1 MFKRRSKLK
10 TTPNLQVLN
19 GGKEA
24 PPTPPHTEQP
34 LLEAQRVEG
43 GENLRTKVSERL
55 TTSGISQATLA
66 EQIGISTT
74 AVSQWL
80 GGKYEGDNQAVAI
93 KMQKWVEE
101 NPQFAVPPSVKV
113 PVFVKTKT
121 AEHIQAALTYAHVMR
136 DVVVIHGGAGMGKTT
151 TAAHYASRETGCWVI
166 TMAPSFASSTACL
179 KNVLFA
185 LAHHEQVGGRGG
197 DTVLRM
203 ILQHL
208 RGRECLLIIDEAQHL
223 MLPALESLRSI
234 HDATECGLVL
244 MGNEAVYSRLSGRR
258 SAEFAQLYSRVG
270 SVLKLENPLPRDTTA
285 LAEQWGGGGGRKTCA

>member
-1 MFKRRSKLK
+1 MRKIKA
-10 TTPNLQVLN
+10 TPDLQVIN

-74 AVSQWL
+74 AVSHWL
-80 GGKYEGDNQAVAI
+80 GGKYEGDNQAVAS

-101 NPQFAVPPSVKV
+101 NPQFAVPSSVKV
-113 PVFVKTKT
+113 PVFVKTQT
-121 AEHIQAALTYAHVMR
+121 AEHIQAALTYARVMR

-151 TAAHYASRETGCWVI
+151 TAAHFASGETGCWVI

-185 LAHHEQVGGRGG
+185 LAPHERAGRKGRGYG
-197 DTVLRM
+197 AAHDFT
-203 ILQHL
+203 
-208 RGRECLLIIDEAQHL
+208 
-223 MLPALESLRSI
+223 ALERKGMSA
-234 HDATECGLVL
+234 HP
-244 MGNEAVYSRLSGRR
+244 RR
-258 SAEFAQLYSRVG
+258 G
-270 SVLKLENPLPRDTTA
+270 TTPLTPCF
-285 LAEQWGGGGGRKTCA
+285 RKPAKYP